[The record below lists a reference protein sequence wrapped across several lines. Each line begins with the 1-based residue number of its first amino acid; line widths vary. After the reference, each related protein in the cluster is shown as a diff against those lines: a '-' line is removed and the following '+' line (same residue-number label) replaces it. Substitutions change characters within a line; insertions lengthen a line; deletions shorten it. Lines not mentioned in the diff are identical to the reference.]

1 MTRSQRQD
9 DDYDDDR
16 DPEEPEDFDRDD
28 DPFGT
33 DTEPC
38 PFCKREVHDQTDI
51 CPHCGNF
58 IPRDEDRPVQ
68 VGTIWLVTAGVL
80 LLAILTLILFS
91 GRF

>member
-1 MTRSQRQD
+1 MTRPRQQSD
-9 DDYDDDR
+9 DDDDR

-28 DPFGT
+28 SDPYGT

-38 PFCKREVHDQTDI
+38 PVCKREVHELTDI

-58 IPRDEDRPVQ
+58 IVRDEQRRP
-68 VGTIWLVTAGVL
+68 GNLWLISSVVVL
-80 LLAILTLILFS
+80 LVILGLILFS

>member
-1 MTRSQRQD
+1 MTRGRHDQD
-9 DDYDDDR
+9 DDDEDR

-38 PFCKREVHDQTDI
+38 PFCKREIHDQTDI

-58 IPRDEDRPVQ
+58 ISRDDGPVQ
-68 VGTIWLVTAGVL
+68 VGPVWLVTAGVL
-80 LLAILTLILFS
+80 LITILALILFS